1 MIKYLKINWK
11 KKAIEISEKKSFDS
25 VEYDTVKAVNK
36 DYIKEILRKALAIY
50 ERGKPITVNYIGERQ
65 QRKPIERF
73 NNEPARDYTSKQL
86 TGIIIRNERAR
97 KEIEILKLKI
107 KE

>member
-1 MIKYLKINWK
+1 MKYLKINWK
-11 KKAIEISEKKSFDS
+11 NKKIEITEQKSFDS
-25 VEYDTVKAVNK
+25 VEYEPSRATDSNYVR
-36 DYIKEILRKALAIY
+36 EILRKALAIY
-50 ERGKPITVNYIGERQ
+50 ERGEPIRTNYIGEKQ